1 MKESFSDRIRESGC
15 AFYQKINTVKLP
27 FHPLFIWA
35 ALWSPCCV
43 LAQADFAKV
52 DAHARSVPFPER
64 QNVAQLT
71 RDLVADLKT
80 EKEKARAIYA
90 WIADHIHYDLK
101 TGTDNHADAEVVLE
115 KQKPAAVLKSG
126 KAICEGY
133 SNLFSAMCAAAGLTG
148 ITASGYSKNDD
159 GKVRPDGHAWNLVRA
174 DGVWG
179 LIDVTWGAG
188 AVDEKTGKYRQK
200 FNERYFFV
208 SPEVFI
214 ADHYPD
220 DPLFQ
225 LLANPIDFQEFKQ
238 SPERRA
244 ATSSS
249 NAKEKTPLFPA
260 LSDSL
265 DQFAALDSNARTLN
279 SCLRILR
286 FDPNNGT
293 ANFELALRQYNQA
306 AAFFNQFQSDMNAL
320 VKSKK
325 QPTRAMLQQCD
336 TYLRNAETALEQ
348 AQQMLSRIR
357 SGDKYYPSAT
367 TLRKDVKAK
376 LTFCS
381 DAKKRNSE
389 MMAKAKG

>member
-1 MKESFSDRIRESGC
+1 M
-15 AFYQKINTVKLP
+15 L
-27 FHPLFIWA
+27 
-35 ALWSPCCV
+35 SPCFT
-43 LAQADFAKV
+43 LAQADFSKV
-52 DAHARSVPFPER
+52 DARARSVSLPER
-64 QNVAQLT
+64 QNVALLT
-71 RDLVADLKT
+71 RELVADLKT
-80 EKEKARAIYA
+80 EKEKVRAIYV
-90 WIADHIHYDLK
+90 WITDHIRYDLK
-101 TGTDNHADAEVVLE
+101 TGTDNHADAEAVLE
-115 KQKPAAVLKSG
+115 KQKPGAVLKSG

-133 SNLFSAMCAAAGLTG
+133 SNLFSAMCAAAGLTE
-148 ITASGYSKNDD
+148 IQASGYSKNDD
-159 GKVRPDGHAWNLVRA
+159 GKVRPGGHAWNLVRV

-188 AVDEKTGKYRQK
+188 AVDEETGKYRQK
-200 FNERYFFV
+200 FSEQYFLA

-214 ADHYPD
+214 EDHYPD
-220 DPLFQ
+220 DPLLQ
-225 LLANPIDFQEFKQ
+225 LFPNPIDFQQFEQ
-238 SPERRA
+238 SPARRA
-244 ATSSS
+244 ATASGS
-249 NAKEKTPLFPA
+249 AKEKTPLFPA

-265 DQFAALDSNARTLN
+265 DQFAALDSSARKMN

-376 LTFCS
+376 LNFCT
-381 DAKKRNSE
+381 DAQKRNSE